1 MEMCKIVETQTFY
14 QPTEQIVIAAPVA
27 GIVFS
32 DHPAITIVPRIV
44 APGENT
50 VVAIRNT
57 RLVTVNAGEAVGVV
71 LPLSDEEEEDSGP
84 VGLEPA
90 TIPDQVEQES
100 TEPGVTAEPSGQVP
114 PSERKRNSRKNT
126 AS

>member
-1 MEMCKIVETQTFY
+1 MNECKMVEFRTFY
-14 QPTEQIVIAAPVA
+14 QPTEQIVIDAPVA

-32 DHPAITIVPRIV
+32 NHPSITIVPRIV

-57 RLVTVNAGEAVGVV
+57 RLVTVNAGEVVGII
-71 LPLSDEEEEDSGP
+71 LPLSDEGEEEAEL
-84 VGLEPA
+84 VGIEPA
-90 TIPDQVEQES
+90 IISGQVNQEG
-100 TEPGVTAEPSGQVP
+100 TEPGVTAELSGQAP
-114 PSERKRNSRKNT
+114 ASERKKNSRKNT